1 MNRSSKIYHNNTIPD
16 MTALFDASYEYLTT
30 LVQLL
35 QLQST
40 ECDIADSKSEGQKEK
55 LSLMSLEMIFWHST
69 GDLNF

>member
-1 MNRSSKIYHNNTIPD
+1 
-16 MTALFDASYEYLTT
+16 MTALFDTSYEYLTT

-40 ECDIADSKSEGQKEK
+40 ECDIADSKSDGQEEK
-55 LSLMSLEMIFWHST
+55 LSLMCLEMIFWHST